1 MTEYGR
7 GPGSE
12 PWHPD
17 DPLYGDGGWDGQQAQ
32 AGRQSP
38 YGGQPQQHHP
48 EQQQYDN
55 GNGGWANG
63 HQDAYAQQQ
72 YQQEYGDL
80 GQQYPGQNQHLQQYP
95 GQNQHQQQYP
105 GHDQQQQYPGHDQQ
119 QYDQV
124 NGGWNNGSHQPGQGA
139 HAADPSD
146 PYGQQQQAMAYG
158 GGQQD
163 FYGTPGAYPPPEPP
177 SRRRAEPEPV
187 PTPESEPAPQPAAE
201 RTDWDPGPDQGEH
214 AFFAGGG
221 DDEDDEEA
229 GERAGRGDRK
239 SRGGKSG
246 KSGKGGKKRRSG
258 CACLV
263 VVMVFGG
270 GFAGVSYFGY
280 QFYQSRFGEAPDYS
294 GDGTNETATITVEK
308 GDFGSDIGRKL
319 KAAGVVKS
327 VDAFTAA
334 QALNPDSSVQ
344 AGVYLLKKEMSAESA
359 LAMMLNPKSQ
369 NSFTVIEGERNNSVY
384 VKIDKELGLKKGT
397 TEDVAEKKWA
407 SLGLPEW
414 ANDNDEIKDPLE
426 GFLYP
431 STYPIAKGMKPEAVL
446 KEMVG
451 LANAKYKEFGLKDKA
466 DGLKLESP
474 LQVLTVAS
482 LVQAEGNNQKD
493 YKKIARVV
501 YNRLEPNLET
511 AGLLDF
517 DSTVNYLRGESKL
530 ATGSVDS
537 LRQIDDPYNTY
548 KIKGLP
554 PGPIG
559 NPGDE
564 AIEGALD
571 PTKGDWFYFVSL
583 KDKTLFA
590 VTNEE
595 HNRNREQYLKEQNG

>member
-32 AGRQSP
+32 AGQQSP
-38 YGGQPQQHHP
+38 YGGQPQQQYP

-55 GNGGWANG
+55 GNGGWNNG
-63 HQDAYAQQQ
+63 HQGHQGHHDAYAQQQ
-72 YQQEYGDL
+72 YQQEYGDP
-80 GQQYPGQNQHLQQYP
+80 GQQYPGHNQH
-95 GQNQHQQQYP
+95 
-105 GHDQQQQYPGHDQQ
+105 QQ

-124 NGGWNNGSHQPGQGA
+124 NGGWNNGTQQHAQGA
-139 HAADPSD
+139 YVPDPAD
-146 PYGQQQQAMAYG
+146 PYGQQQAMAYG
-158 GGQQD
+158 AGQQD
-163 FYGTPGAYPPPEPP
+163 FYGTPDAYPPPEPP
-177 SRRRAEPEPV
+177 SRRRADTTPAATPAPEPEAEKQ
-187 PTPESEPAPQPAAE
+187 PTAE

-214 AFFAGGG
+214 AFFAGGADDD
-221 DDEDDEEA
+221 DDEAEE
-229 GERAGRGDRK
+229 RTGRGDRK
-239 SRGGKSG
+239 GRGGKS
-246 KSGKGGKKRRSG
+246 KKPGKGGKKRRSG

-280 QFYQSRFGEAPDYS
+280 QFFQNRFGEAPDYS
-294 GDGTNETATITVEK
+294 GDGTSETVTVTVGK
-308 GDFGSDIGRKL
+308 GEFGSVIGQKL

-334 QALNPDSSVQ
+334 LAQNPDRPNIQ

-359 LAMMLNPKSQ
+359 ISLMLDPKSQ
-369 NSFTVIEGERNNSVY
+369 SNFTVREGLRNRDVY
-384 VKIDKELGLKKGT
+384 ALVDKELDLDKGT
-397 TEDVAEKKWA
+397 TEEVAENKWKT
-407 SLGLPEW
+407 LGLPDW
-414 ANDNDEIKDPLE
+414 ANDNDDIKDPLE

-431 STYPIAKGMKPEAVL
+431 STYPVAKGMKPEAVL
-446 KEMVG
+446 KEMVD
-451 LANAKYKEFGLKDKA
+451 LSKAKYEEFDLEGKA
-466 DGLKLESP
+466 KSLNLENP

-482 LVQAEGNNQKD
+482 LVQAEGK
-493 YKKIARVV
+493 YKKDFLKVARVV
-501 YNRLEPNLET
+501 YNRLDKNNTET
-511 AGLLDF
+511 YGLLDF

-530 ATGSVDS
+530 ATGSVNS

-559 NPGDE
+559 NPGE
-564 AIEGALD
+564 VAIKAALK
-571 PTKGDWFYFVSL
+571 PAKGPWYYFVSINE
-583 KDKTLFA
+583 DETLFA

-595 HNRNREQYLKEQNG
+595 HNENRKKYQEAQNG

>member
-7 GPGSE
+7 GQGSE

-32 AGRQSP
+32 GGQQSA
-38 YGGQPQQHHP
+38 YGGQPQQHYP
-48 EQQQYDN
+48 EQQQYQQHYGN
-55 GNGGWANG
+55 GNGHGGWDNG

-72 YQQEYGDL
+72 YQQEYGDP
-80 GQQYPGQNQHLQQYP
+80 GQQYPGQQQPQHHQQYT
-95 GQNQHQQQYP
+95 GHGEQQY
-105 GHDQQQQYPGHDQQ
+105 GQG
-119 QYDQV
+119 
-124 NGGWNNGSHQPGQGA
+124 NGGWNDGTAQHPQGTY
-139 HAADPSD
+139 AADPND
-146 PYGQQQQAMAYG
+146 PYGGQQQAMAYG

-163 FYGTPGAYPPPEPP
+163 FYGTPDAYPPPEPP
-177 SRRRAEPEPV
+177 ARRGAETRPAPAPEPEAE
-187 PTPESEPAPQPAAE
+187 TQSAAD

-221 DDEDDEEA
+221 GDDEDDEAE
-229 GERAGRGDRK
+229 ERAGRGDRK
-239 SRGGKSG
+239 GRGGKSKKPG
-246 KSGKGGKKRRSG
+246 KSGKKRRSG

-280 QFYQSRFGEAPDYS
+280 QFFQSRFGEAPDYS
-294 GDGTNETATITVEK
+294 GNGTNETVTITVAK
-308 GDFGSDIGRKL
+308 GEFGSAIGQKL

-334 QALNPDSSVQ
+334 LAQNPDRPNIQ

-359 LAMMLNPKSQ
+359 ITLMLDPKSQ
-369 NSFTVIEGERNNSVY
+369 NNFTVREGERNSAIY
-384 VKIDKELGLKKGT
+384 VLIDKELGLKKGT
-397 TEDVAEKKWA
+397 TEDVAGKKWE
-407 SLGLPEW
+407 SLGLPKW
-414 ANDNDEIKDPLE
+414 ANDNDDIKDPLE

-431 STYPIAKGMKPEAVL
+431 STYPVSKDMKPEQVL
-446 KEMVG
+446 KELIA
-451 LANAKYKEFGLKDKA
+451 LAKAKYEQFDLAGKA
-466 DGLKLESP
+466 KGLKLENP

-482 LVQAEGNNQKD
+482 LVQAEGNNKKD

-501 YNRLEPNLET
+501 YNRLEPNNAET

-548 KIKGLP
+548 KVYGLP

-564 AIEGALD
+564 AIEGALK
-571 PTKGDWFYFVSL
+571 PAKGDWYYFVSINE
-583 KDKTLFA
+583 DETLFA

-595 HNRNREQYLKEQNG
+595 HNKNRRKYQEAQNAQ

>member
-32 AGRQSP
+32 GGQQSA
-38 YGGQPQQHHP
+38 YGGQPQQHYP
-48 EQQQYDN
+48 EQQQYQQPHGHDH
-55 GNGGWANG
+55 GNGGWGNA

-72 YQQEYGDL
+72 YQQEYGDP
-80 GQQYPGQNQHLQQYP
+80 GQQYPGQQQPQHHQQYP
-95 GQNQHQQQYP
+95 GP
-105 GHDQQQQYPGHDQQ
+105 GQQ

-124 NGGWNNGSHQPGQGA
+124 NGGWNDGTHQHPQGTYA
-139 HAADPSD
+139 GDPND
-146 PYGQQQQAMAYG
+146 PYGGQQQAMAYG
-158 GGQQD
+158 GGGQQD
-163 FYGTPGAYPPPEPP
+163 FYGPPDAYPPPEPP
-177 SRRRAEPEPV
+177 ARRRAETPPAPAPEP
-187 PTPESEPAPQPAAE
+187 EAEKPQAAE

-221 DDEDDEEA
+221 DDDDDDDEAE
-229 GERAGRGDRK
+229 GRGGRGDRK
-239 SRGGKSG
+239 GRGGKSG

-280 QFYQSRFGEAPDYS
+280 QFFQSRFGEAPDYS
-294 GDGTNETATITVEK
+294 GNGTNDTVTITVAK
-308 GDFGSDIGRKL
+308 GEFGSAIGQKL

-334 QALNPDSSVQ
+334 LAQHPESDQIQ

-359 LAMMLNPKSQ
+359 IALMLDPKSQ
-369 NSFTVIEGERNNSVY
+369 NNFTVTEGERNNSVY
-384 VKIDKELGLKKGT
+384 VKIDTELGLKKGT
-397 TEDVAEKKWA
+397 TEDVAEKKWE

-414 ANDNDEIKDPLE
+414 ANDNDDIKDPLE

-431 STYPIAKGMKPEAVL
+431 STYPVAKGMKPEAVL
-446 KEMVG
+446 KEMVD
-451 LANAKYKEFGLKDKA
+451 LAKAKYEAFDLEGAAKE
-466 DGLKLESP
+466 LKLENP

-482 LVQAEGNNQKD
+482 LVQAEGNNKKD

-501 YNRLEPNLET
+501 YNRLEPNNAET

-548 KIKGLP
+548 KVYGLP
-554 PGPIG
+554 PGPID

-564 AIEGALD
+564 AIEGALK
-571 PTKGDWFYFVSL
+571 PAKGDWYYFVSISE
-583 KDKTLFA
+583 DETLFA

-595 HNRNREQYLKEQNG
+595 HNKNRRKYQEAQNGQ

>member
-32 AGRQSP
+32 AGQQSP
-38 YGGQPQQHHP
+38 YGGQPQQHYP
-48 EQQQYDN
+48 EQQYPGHGQQQYDQV
-55 GNGGWANG
+55 NGGWNNG

-72 YQQEYGDL
+72 YQQEYGDP
-80 GQQYPGQNQHLQQYP
+80 GQQYPGQQQYP
-95 GQNQHQQQYP
+95 NQGEP
-105 GHDQQQQYPGHDQQ
+105 
-119 QYDQV
+119 QYDQA
-124 NGGWNNGSHQPGQGA
+124 NGGWNNGTHQHAQGPYI
-139 HAADPSD
+139 ADPAD
-146 PYGQQQQAMAYG
+146 PYGGQQQAMAYG

-163 FYGTPGAYPPPEPP
+163 FYGTPDAYPPPEPP
-177 SRRRAEPEPV
+177 SRRRTEPTPA
-187 PTPESEPAPQPAAE
+187 PTPEPEAEKQPAAE

-221 DDEDDEEA
+221 DDDADDEAE
-229 GERAGRGDRK
+229 ERAGRGDRK
-239 SRGGKSG
+239 GRGGKS
-246 KSGKGGKKRRSG
+246 KKPGKGGKKRRSG

-280 QFYQSRFGEAPDYS
+280 QFFQSRFGEAPDYS
-294 GDGTNETATITVEK
+294 GKGTNETVTITVAK
-308 GDFGSDIGRKL
+308 GEFGSVIGQKL

-334 QALNPDSSVQ
+334 LAQNPEQPDIQ

-359 LAMMLNPKSQ
+359 IALMLDPKSQ
-369 NSFTVIEGERNNSVY
+369 NNFTVTEGERNNSVY
-384 VKIDKELGLKKGT
+384 AKIDTELGLKKGT
-397 TEDVAEKKWA
+397 TEEVAEKKWKN
-407 SLGLPEW
+407 LGLPDW
-414 ANDNDEIKDPLE
+414 ANDNDDIKDPLE

-431 STYPIAKGMKPEAVL
+431 STYPVAKGMKSEAVL
-446 KEMVG
+446 KEMVD
-451 LANAKYKEFGLKDKA
+451 LAKAKYEEFDLEGKA
-466 DGLKLESP
+466 KGLKLENP

-482 LVQAEGNNQKD
+482 LVQAEGNNKKD

-501 YNRLEPNLET
+501 YNRLEPNNAET

-548 KIKGLP
+548 KVYGLP

-559 NPGDE
+559 NPGGE
-564 AIEGALD
+564 AIEGALK
-571 PTKGDWFYFVSL
+571 PAKGDWYYFVSIS
-583 KDKTLFA
+583 KDETLFA
-590 VTNEE
+590 VTNAE
-595 HNRNREQYLKEQNG
+595 HNRNRKKYQEAQNG

>member
-32 AGRQSP
+32 AGQQSP
-38 YGGQPQQHHP
+38 YGGQPQQHYP
-48 EQQQYDN
+48 EQQYPGHGQQQYDQV
-55 GNGGWANG
+55 NGGWNNG

-72 YQQEYGDL
+72 YQQEYGDP
-80 GQQYPGQNQHLQQYP
+80 GQQYPNQGQP
-95 GQNQHQQQYP
+95 
-105 GHDQQQQYPGHDQQ
+105 
-119 QYDQV
+119 QYDQA
-124 NGGWNNGSHQPGQGA
+124 NGGWNNGTHQHAQGPYI
-139 HAADPSD
+139 ADPAD
-146 PYGQQQQAMAYG
+146 PYGGQQQAMAYG

-163 FYGTPGAYPPPEPP
+163 FYGTPDAYPPPEPP
-177 SRRRAEPEPV
+177 SRRRTEPTPA
-187 PTPESEPAPQPAAE
+187 PTPEPEAEKQPAAE

-221 DDEDDEEA
+221 DDDDDDEAE
-229 GERAGRGDRK
+229 ERAGRGDRK
-239 SRGGKSG
+239 GRGGKS
-246 KSGKGGKKRRSG
+246 KKPGKGGKKRRSG

-280 QFYQSRFGEAPDYS
+280 QFFQNRFGEAPDYS
-294 GDGTNETATITVEK
+294 GKGTNETVTITVAK
-308 GDFGSDIGRKL
+308 GEFGSVIGQKL

-327 VDAFTAA
+327 VDAFTTALA
-334 QALNPDSSVQ
+334 QNPEQPDIQ

-359 LAMMLNPKSQ
+359 IALMLDPKSQ
-369 NSFTVIEGERNNSVY
+369 NNFTVAEGKRNNEIY
-384 VKIDKELGLKKGT
+384 AAIDKELGLEKGT
-397 TEDVAEKKWA
+397 TEEVAEKKWKT
-407 SLGLPEW
+407 LGLPDW
-414 ANDNDEIKDPLE
+414 ANDSDDIKDPLE

-446 KEMVG
+446 KEMVD
-451 LANAKYKEFGLKDKA
+451 LAKAKFEEFGLEDKA
-466 DGLKLESP
+466 EALKLDNP

-482 LVQAEGNNQKD
+482 LVQAEGK
-493 YKKIARVV
+493 YKKDFLKVARVV
-501 YNRLEPNLET
+501 YNRLDKNNTET
-511 AGLLDF
+511 YGLLDF

-530 ATGSVDS
+530 ATGSVNS

-554 PGPIG
+554 PGPID
-559 NPGDE
+559 NPGE
-564 AIEGALD
+564 VAIKAALK
-571 PTKGDWFYFVSL
+571 PAKGDWYYFVSINE
-583 KDKTLFA
+583 DETLFA

-595 HNRNREQYLKEQNG
+595 HNRNRAKYQEAQNG

>member
-32 AGRQSP
+32 EGQQSA
-38 YGGQPQQHHP
+38 YGGQPQQHYP
-48 EQQQYDN
+48 EQQQYQQHY
-55 GNGGWANG
+55 GNGHGDGNWGNG
-63 HQDAYAQQQ
+63 HQDAYVQQQ
-72 YQQEYGDL
+72 YQQEYGDP
-80 GQQYPGQNQHLQQYP
+80 GQQYAGQQQPQH
-95 GQNQHQQQYP
+95 HQQQYP
-105 GHDQQQQYPGHDQQ
+105 GPGQQ

-124 NGGWNNGSHQPGQGA
+124 NGGWNNGTHQHQQGTYPG
-139 HAADPSD
+139 DPND
-146 PYGQQQQAMAYG
+146 PYGGQQQPMAYG
-158 GGQQD
+158 DGGQQD
-163 FYGTPGAYPPPEPP
+163 FYGTPDAYPPPEPP
-177 SRRRAEPEPV
+177 ARRRANTTPAPAPEPEA
-187 PTPESEPAPQPAAE
+187 EQPAAE

-214 AFFAGGG
+214 AFFAGGADDDD
-221 DDEDDEEA
+221 DDEPE
-229 GERAGRGDRK
+229 GPAGRGDRK
-239 SRGGKSG
+239 GRGGKS
-246 KSGKGGKKRRSG
+246 KKPGKGGKKRRSG

-280 QFYQSRFGEAPDYS
+280 QFFQSRFGEAPDYS
-294 GDGTNETATITVEK
+294 GNGTNDTVTITVAK
-308 GDFGSDIGRKL
+308 GEFGSDIGQKL
-319 KAAGVVKS
+319 KTAGVVKS

-334 QALNPDSSVQ
+334 LAQNPKDIQ

-359 LAMMLNPKSQ
+359 IALMLDPKSQ
-369 NSFTVIEGERNNSVY
+369 NNFTVREGERNSAIY
-384 VKIDKELGLKKGT
+384 VLIDKELGLKKGT
-397 TEDVAEKKWA
+397 TADVAEKKWDT
-407 SLGLPEW
+407 LGLPKW
-414 ANDNDEIKDPLE
+414 ANDNDDIKDPLE

-431 STYPIAKGMKPEAVL
+431 STYPVAKDMKPEAVL
-446 KEMVG
+446 KEMID
-451 LANAKYKEFGLKDKA
+451 LAKAKYEQFDLAGKA
-466 DGLKLESP
+466 KGLKLENP

-482 LVQAEGNNQKD
+482 LVQAEGNNSKD

-501 YNRLEPNLET
+501 YNRLEPNNAET

-537 LRQIDDPYNTY
+537 LRRIDDPYNTY
-548 KIKGLP
+548 KVYGLP

-564 AIEGALD
+564 AIEGALE
-571 PTKGDWFYFVSL
+571 PAKGDWYYFVSISE
-583 KDKTLFA
+583 DETLFA

-595 HNRNREQYLKEQNG
+595 HNKNRRKYQEAQNQQ

>member
-17 DPLYGDGGWDGQQAQ
+17 DPLYGDGGWDGQQAHGGQ
-32 AGRQSP
+32 QSA
-38 YGGQPQQHHP
+38 YGGQPQQHYP
-48 EQQQYDN
+48 EQQQYQQHY
-55 GNGGWANG
+55 GNGHGDGSWNNGHQGHQG

-72 YQQEYGDL
+72 YQQEYGDP
-80 GQQYPGQNQHLQQYP
+80 GQQYAGQQQPQHHQQYPGP
-95 GQNQHQQQYP
+95 G
-105 GHDQQQQYPGHDQQ
+105 QQ

-124 NGGWNNGSHQPGQGA
+124 NGGWNNGTHQHQQGTYPG
-139 HAADPSD
+139 DPND
-146 PYGQQQQAMAYG
+146 PYGGQQQAMAYGG

-163 FYGTPGAYPPPEPP
+163 FYGTPDAYPPPEPP
-177 SRRRAEPEPV
+177 ARSRAETRPAEAPEPEAE
-187 PTPESEPAPQPAAE
+187 TQSAAD

-221 DDEDDEEA
+221 DDDDDDDEAE
-229 GERAGRGDRK
+229 GRGGRGDRK
-239 SRGGKSG
+239 GRGGKP
-246 KSGKGGKKRRSG
+246 KKPGKGGKKRRSG

-280 QFYQSRFGEAPDYS
+280 QFFQSRFGEAPDYS
-294 GDGTNETATITVEK
+294 GNGTNETVTITVDK
-308 GDFGSDIGRKL
+308 GEFGSDIGQKL
-319 KAAGVVKS
+319 KASGVVKS

-334 QALNPDSSVQ
+334 LAKNPKGIQ

-359 LAMMLNPKSQ
+359 IALMLDPKSQ
-369 NSFTVIEGERNNSVY
+369 NNFTVTEGERNNSVY
-384 VKIDKELGLKKGT
+384 AKIDKELGLDKGT
-397 TEDVAEKKWA
+397 TEDVAEKKWD
-407 SLGLPEW
+407 SLGLPKW
-414 ANDNDEIKDPLE
+414 ANDNEDIKDPLE

-431 STYPIAKGMKPEAVL
+431 STYPVAKDMKPEAVL
-446 KEMVG
+446 KEMID
-451 LANAKYKEFGLKDKA
+451 LAKAKYEQFDLVGKA
-466 DGLKLESP
+466 KGLKLESP

-482 LVQAEGNNQKD
+482 LVQAEGDNDKD

-501 YNRLEPNLET
+501 YNRLEPNNAET

-537 LRQIDDPYNTY
+537 LRRIDDPYNTY
-548 KIKGLP
+548 KVYGLP

-564 AIEGALD
+564 AIEGALE
-571 PTKGDWFYFVSL
+571 PAKGDWYYFVSL

-590 VTNEE
+590 VTNAE
-595 HNRNREQYLKEQNG
+595 HNRNREKYLKEQNG